1 MYFVL
6 LISYILL
13 HNLSKNYLHITNQL
27 LTLIKDLI
35 YHPTHQKKRVY
46 VLYLVKL
53 NPMQTKR
60 SILLGIATCCLI
72 AATFSACKKDS
83 KESDSDTTAAQDN
96 SLAEGQ
102 YNDVNTMVD
111 ASVNIGASF
120 TFRQETGARTEDA
133 LGGCTKVTLDTA
145 NTACTLTIDFGTT
158 NCEGPDGRKR
168 RGKILATW
176 TGKYRDK
183 NTVVNI
189 TFDNYFVNDNQIK
202 GSHKTTNL
210 GYNTAQH
217 LVYKIEVDGSI
228 VKANN
233 GGTIYWK
240 STRER
245 EWVTGSATPVNITDD
260 TYSITGS
267 ASGITADGVA
277 YAINITAPLVRKMN
291 CYWFESGKLD
301 VTPAGRLTRTLDY
314 GSSGCDNKGTVTI
327 GNATFNVT
335 LP

>member
-1 MYFVL
+1 
-6 LISYILL
+6 
-13 HNLSKNYLHITNQL
+13 
-27 LTLIKDLI
+27 
-35 YHPTHQKKRVY
+35 
-46 VLYLVKL
+46 
-53 NPMQTKR
+53 MQTKR

-72 AATFSACKKDS
+72 ASTFTACKKDS
-83 KESDSDTTAAQDN
+83 KENNDSDTTTAQDN

-111 ASVNIGASF
+111 ASVNLGGSF
-120 TFRQETGARTEDA
+120 SFRQATNETGARVEDA

-145 NTACTLTIDFGTT
+145 NAACTLTIDFGTL

-168 RGKILATW
+168 RGKIIANW
-176 TGKYRDK
+176 NGKYRDK

-189 TFDNYFVNDNQIK
+189 SFDNYFVNNNQIK
-202 GSHKTTNL
+202 GTHKTTNL

-228 VKANN
+228 VKADN

-245 EWVTGSATPVNITDD
+245 EWVAGANTPANILDD

-267 ASGITADGVA
+267 ASGITASGGA
-277 YAINITAPLVRKMN
+277 YTINITQPLVRKMN
-291 CYWFESGKLD
+291 CFWFESGKLD

-314 GSSGCDNKGTVTI
+314 GNSGCDSKGTVTI
-327 GNATFNVT
+327 GNTTFDVT

>member
-1 MYFVL
+1 
-6 LISYILL
+6 
-13 HNLSKNYLHITNQL
+13 
-27 LTLIKDLI
+27 
-35 YHPTHQKKRVY
+35 
-46 VLYLVKL
+46 
-53 NPMQTKR
+53 MQTKN
-60 SILLGIATCCLI
+60 SILSGIMTCCLI
-72 AATFSACKKDS
+72 ATTFTACKKDS
-83 KESDSDTTAAQDN
+83 KESDNDTMPAQDN
-96 SLAEGQ
+96 SLAESN

-111 ASVNIGASF
+111 ASVNIGTSF
-120 TFRQETGARTEDA
+120 SFRQETGARVEDVM
-133 LGGCTKVTLDTA
+133 GGCTKVTLDTA
-145 NTACTLTIDFGTT
+145 NAACTLTIDFGTT

-168 RGKILATW
+168 RGKILASW
-176 TGKYRDK
+176 NGKYRDK

-202 GSHKTTNL
+202 GTHKTTNM

-233 GGTIYWK
+233 GGTILWK

-245 EWVTGSATPVNITDD
+245 EWVAGSNTPLNILDD

-267 ASGITADGVA
+267 ASGTTAEGGA
-277 YAINITAPLVRKMN
+277 YSINITQALVRKMN

-314 GSSGCDNKGTVTI
+314 GNTGCDNKGTVTI
-327 GNATFNVT
+327 GNTTINVQFN
-335 LP
+335 

>member
-1 MYFVL
+1 
-6 LISYILL
+6 
-13 HNLSKNYLHITNQL
+13 
-27 LTLIKDLI
+27 
-35 YHPTHQKKRVY
+35 
-46 VLYLVKL
+46 
-53 NPMQTKR
+53 MQTKR
-60 SILLGIATCCLI
+60 SILLGIMSCCLI
-72 AATFSACKKDS
+72 ATTFTACKKDS
-83 KESDSDTTAAQDN
+83 KDKTDSDTVPAQDN
-96 SLAEGQ
+96 SLAEGN
-102 YNDVNTMVD
+102 YNDVNMMVD
-111 ASVNIGASF
+111 ASVSAGASF
-120 TFRQETGARTEDA
+120 TFRQATNESGARVEDV

-158 NCEGPDGRKR
+158 NCKGPDERYR

-176 TGKYRDK
+176 NGKYRDK

-202 GSHKTTNL
+202 GTHKTTNL
-210 GYNTAQH
+210 GFNSAQH

-233 GGTIYWK
+233 GGTILWK

-245 EWVTGSATPVNITDD
+245 EWVAGSNTLSILDD

-267 ASGITADGVA
+267 ASGTTAEGDAYTIT
-277 YAINITAPLVRKMN
+277 ITQPLVRKMN

-314 GSSGCDNKGTVTI
+314 GNTGCDSKGSVTI
-327 GNATFNVT
+327 GNTTFNVT

>member
-1 MYFVL
+1 
-6 LISYILL
+6 
-13 HNLSKNYLHITNQL
+13 
-27 LTLIKDLI
+27 
-35 YHPTHQKKRVY
+35 
-46 VLYLVKL
+46 
-53 NPMQTKR
+53 MQTKR
-60 SILLGIATCCLI
+60 SILLGIMSCCLI
-72 AATFSACKKDS
+72 ATTFTACKKDS
-83 KESDSDTTAAQDN
+83 KDKTDSDTVPAQDN
-96 SLAEGQ
+96 SLAEGN
-102 YNDVNTMVD
+102 YNDVNMMVD
-111 ASVNIGASF
+111 ASVNAGASF
-120 TFRQETGARTEDA
+120 TFRQATNESGARVEDV

-158 NCEGPDGRKR
+158 NCKGPDERYR

-176 TGKYRDK
+176 NGKYRDK

-202 GSHKTTNL
+202 GTHKTTNL

-233 GGTIYWK
+233 GGTILWK

-245 EWVTGSATPVNITDD
+245 EWVTGSNTLSILDD

-267 ASGITADGVA
+267 ASGTTAEGSAYTIT
-277 YAINITAPLVRKMN
+277 ITQPLVRKMN
-291 CYWFESGKLD
+291 CYWFESGKLN

-314 GSSGCDNKGTVTI
+314 GNTGCDSKGTVTI
-327 GNATFNVT
+327 GNTTFDVT